1 MLSVLT
7 DRGQT
12 EEAGQDRIVTSVCQA
27 GNRFPVNRPEWCNRR
42 TAMSEFKNPA
52 MKQLTDQQVRFTPP
66 ARRLDQL
73 ARAERLLIE
82 IDHAR
87 QYPYQYV
94 CYRVTDFRPNSYPD
108 LRIDGK
114 DLEHDLY
121 LFIEAIARSTPAVP
135 VEQMPE
141 PVLTL
146 EQVSEQFHV
155 STKTISRWRER
166 GLVGRRILRNGRRQ
180 VGYLKSM
187 VDRFL
192 T

>member
-1 MLSVLT
+1 R
-7 DRGQT
+7 RGGVMT
-12 EEAGQDRIVTSVCQA
+12 RIMASLVQQE
-27 GNRFPVNRPEWCNRR
+27 G
-42 TAMSEFKNPA
+42 AMSEFKNPA
-52 MKQLTDQQVRFTPP
+52 MKQLTDQQVRFAPP
-66 ARRLDQL
+66 VRRLDQL
-73 ARAERLLIE
+73 ARAEKLLTEIE
-82 IDHAR
+82 HER
-87 QYPYQYV
+87 RYPYQYI
-94 CYRVTDFRPNSYPD
+94 CYRVTDYRPNSYPD

-135 VEQMPE
+135 VEQMAE

-180 VGYLKSM
+180 VGY
-187 VDRFL
+187 
-192 T
+192 

>member
-1 MLSVLT
+1 M
-7 DRGQT
+7 GQ
-12 EEAGQDRIVTSVCQA
+12 EAT
-27 GNRFPVNRPEWCNRR
+27 
-42 TAMSEFKNPA
+42 MSEFKNPA
-52 MKQLTDQQVRFTPP
+52 MRQLADQQMRFAPP

-73 ARAERLLIE
+73 ARAEKLLTQIE
-82 IDHAR
+82 HDK
-87 QYPYQYV
+87 QYPYQYI
-94 CYRVTDFRPNSYPD
+94 CFRITEFRPNSYPD

-121 LFIEAIARSTPAVP
+121 AFIEALSRSTPAVP
-135 VEQMPE
+135 VESMPE

-146 EQVSEQFHV
+146 EQVSEQLHV

-187 VDRFL
+187 VDRFVSANKDRVERSGRFSQL
-192 T
+192 S